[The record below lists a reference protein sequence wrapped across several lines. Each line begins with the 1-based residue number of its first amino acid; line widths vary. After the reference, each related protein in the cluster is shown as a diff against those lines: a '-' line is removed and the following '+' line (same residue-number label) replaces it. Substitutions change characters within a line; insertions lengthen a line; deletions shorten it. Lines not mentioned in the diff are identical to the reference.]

1 MSKVKTHL
9 INLNLK
15 AGNLKLAV
23 KLALLNN
30 IEGANSVYLDNAYND
45 VKSHI
50 TPHQFAGFLSALT
63 ADGFYRP
70 TSDKHFGEVV
80 TQVKED

>member
-30 IEGANSVYLDNAYND
+30 LEGANSVYLDNAYSD
-45 VKSHI
+45 VKSHV

-63 ADGFYRP
+63 IEGFYRP
-70 TSDKHFGEVV
+70 TSDKHFGEVIAQ
-80 TQVKED
+80 TEKE